1 MWILDEKRLEQQDF
15 IPYSWCT
22 KKNYTLD
29 WTHFLSP
36 QVFFMLLKDSKFLIH
51 NLLNWLSSKSS
62 GNIDVSL
69 WNTFLRWPPSSSS
82 KISITFNQRSC
93 SLIRRTISTLY
104 HLFPSRSSLIVSHFW
119 RVYFRL
125 RIILTLCR
133 KSKNKKK
140 SSLSKA

>member
-1 MWILDEKRLEQQDF
+1 MWTLDEKRPRVAKLYF
-15 IPYSWCT
+15 IFMMNEKIIHEIIIFIFSV
-22 KKNYTLD
+22 
-29 WTHFLSP
+29 HFY
-36 QVFFMLLKDSKFLIH
+36 FFSLVKDSKFLIH

-69 WNTFLRWPPSSSS
+69 WNTFWRLPPSTSS
-82 KISITFNQRSC
+82 KMSITFNQRSC

-119 RVYFRL
+119 RVYLRL

-133 KSKNKKK
+133 KIK
-140 SSLSKA
+140 